1 MKRKR
6 WLWPLIMAIVLGAL
20 LILQS
25 LIGRTVYR
33 WAWERRPT
41 PSPAEVLL
49 AQAAIQLSDLPQGWR
64 QGDMM
69 VESVPETEGRSI
81 RFYGTSDPNE
91 SWINVGEILLLYPD
105 VTAAQVGYQQQHDQH
120 IPPAYATHWKEIA
133 ELEFSHHADQWHV
146 ACLSGNTNGSS
157 SHACRAVAR
166 YENLVVTMLGNVYED
181 RYLSMADFRAVLE
194 AMDRRAVA
202 ALERR

>member
-1 MKRKR
+1 MNRKHLR
-6 WLWPLIMAIVLGAL
+6 WLLIGAVILGAL

-25 LIGRTVYR
+25 LIGRMVYR

-41 PSPAEVLL
+41 PSPTEVLL

-64 QGDMM
+64 QGGIM
-69 VESVPETEGRSI
+69 VEPVPNAEGRFY
-81 RFYGTSDPNE
+81 RFYGTSDPAE

-105 VTAAQVGYQQQHDQH
+105 IATAQVGYQQQRDQH
-120 IPPAYATHWKEIA
+120 IPPTATRWKEIP
-133 ELEFSHHADQWHV
+133 ELEFSHHANEWYV
-146 ACLSGNTNGSS
+146 ACLPGNINGSS
-157 SHACRAVAR
+157 NHACTAVAR
-166 YENLVVTMLGNVYED
+166 YEHLVVTMLGNVYED

-202 ALERR
+202 ALNEK